1 MRSRARIV
9 PEFLAIV
16 AFGFVVY
23 AIMRALETPLGRS
36 PSLFSFEA
44 WLERAPDSP
53 LYRFLWLF
61 GDVSEPEF
69 YASLLGGVG
78 LLAFAFLAYRL
89 DQSGSRWRGF
99 PISYGTGLWAW
110 IFAASLLGLVISV
123 TLFGGLLSGGWV
135 PTFVPFVS
143 VPAGVVFI
151 YGRGWTKAL
160 TGGVLGG
167 IVTFPIAYFVIQY
180 ALTPLGLPP
189 VIGAVTGMWLG
200 AIIVFE
206 LCRFLPWMTR
216 EDAPSEGDDIPET
229 EEGADV
235 RDSPPANKPGSRGWF
250 SRRVLAEFSE
260 AQFYGNEL
268 ASAGLIL
275 GTLLSWALNPT
286 HPALGSGLLPAIILS
301 QVITAA
307 VGILLYYGDWQE
319 NEWYPTFVPLVSV
332 APAAVL
338 TYGGTMQS
346 IIAGAILGA
355 IVAPPVA
362 QAIIK
367 RLPDHWHLF
376 IGNTFSMAICT
387 LLIVPALGLMPGF
400 EAVLPA

>member
-9 PEFLAIV
+9 PEFLAVV

-23 AIMRALETPLGRS
+23 VVMRALEGPLGRS
-36 PSLFSFEA
+36 PSLFSFET
-44 WLERAPDSP
+44 WLERAPDSL

-61 GDVSEPEF
+61 GDVSEAEF

-78 LLAFAFLAYRL
+78 LLALAFLAYRL

-99 PISYGTGLWAW
+99 PISYGTGLWPW
-110 IFAASLLGLVISV
+110 VFAASLLGLVISV
-123 TLFGGLLSGGWV
+123 SLFGGLLSGGWV

-151 YGRGWTKAL
+151 YGRGWGKAL

-167 IVTFPIAYFVIQY
+167 LITFPIAYLVIQY
-180 ALTPLGLPP
+180 VLTPLELPP

-200 AIIVFE
+200 AIVVFE

-216 EDAPSEGDDIPET
+216 EDAPPEGDDIPET
-229 EEGADV
+229 EEGANV
-235 RDSPPANKPGSRGWF
+235 RESPPTNDPGARGWF

-260 AQFYGNEL
+260 AQLYGNEL
-268 ASAGLIL
+268 ASAGLLL
-275 GTLLSWALNPT
+275 GTLLSWALNPM

-307 VGILLYYGDWQE
+307 VGILLHYEGWQE
-319 NEWYPTFVPLVSV
+319 NAWYPTFVPVVSV

-346 IIAGAILGA
+346 IIAGAVLGA
-355 IVAPPVA
+355 IAGPPVA

-376 IGNTFSMAICT
+376 IGNTLSMAICT
-387 LLIVPALGLMPGF
+387 LVIVPALGLLPGF
-400 EAVLPA
+400 EAAPPA

>member
-23 AIMRALETPLGRS
+23 VVMLTLEGPLGRS
-36 PSLFSFEA
+36 PSLFSFET
-44 WLERAPDSP
+44 WLDKAPDNL

-61 GDVSEPEF
+61 GDVSEAEF
-69 YASLLGGVG
+69 YASLFGGVG

-89 DQSGSRWRGF
+89 DKSGSRWRGF

-110 IFAASLLGLVISV
+110 ILAASLLGLVISV
-123 TLFGGLLSGGWV
+123 SLFGGLLSGGWV

-151 YGRGWTKAL
+151 YGKGWAKVL
-160 TGGVLGG
+160 TGGILGG
-167 IVTFPIAYFVIQY
+167 LITFPIAYLVIQY
-180 ALTPLGLPP
+180 VLTPLGLPA

-200 AIIVFE
+200 AILVFE
-206 LCRFLPWMTR
+206 LCRLLPWMTR
-216 EDAPSEGDDIPET
+216 EDAPHEGDDIPET

-235 RDSPPANKPGSRGWF
+235 REPPPANDPGARGWF
-250 SRRVLAEFSE
+250 GRRVLADFSE

-275 GTLLSWALNPT
+275 GTLISWALNPA

-301 QVITAA
+301 QILTAA
-307 VGILLYYGDWQE
+307 VGILLHYEGWRD
-319 NEWYPTFVPLVSV
+319 NGWYPTFVPLVSV

-346 IIAGAILGA
+346 IIAGAVLGA
-355 IVAPPVA
+355 LVGPPVA

-376 IGNTFSMAICT
+376 IGNTLSMALCT
-387 LLIVPALGLMPGF
+387 LVIVPALGLLPGF
-400 EAVLPA
+400 EVAIT